1 MNDVTSLK
9 ESIEKMTKNHQIE
22 ILRILKNSPS
32 IKLNENKSGV
42 FVNLSFLPTDV
53 IKDISKYVSYIR
65 EQEYTLETV
74 ESQKNTFKNEFFATH
89 EA

>member
-1 MNDVTSLK
+1 MNDTVCLK

-32 IKLNENKSGV
+32 IKLNENKSGI

-53 IKDISKYVSYIR
+53 IEDISKYVNYIR
-65 EQEYTLETV
+65 EQEHTLETV
-74 ESQKNTFKNEFFATH
+74 ESQKNLFKNEFFALH
-89 EA
+89 P

>member
-1 MNDVTSLK
+1 MNDTVCLK

-32 IKLNENKSGV
+32 IKLNENKSGI

-53 IKDISKYVSYIR
+53 IEDISKYVNYIR
-65 EQEYTLETV
+65 EQEHTLETV
-74 ESQKNTFKNEFFATH
+74 ESQKNSFKNEFFALH
-89 EA
+89 E